1 MDFSKIGSL
10 SGYVKNMKLK
20 TKWNHKKETGD
31 FQSQSKKSELQ
42 RKNEA
47 FKASYLKQ
55 REENKSDETLNK
67 INNKIASGAELTS
80 NEMKYLQN
88 KNPILYQKLIANE
101 AEKKNYEKELKK
113 CKTKDEVEKLK
124 MSKVSKSM
132 SAISSVKS
140 NPNIPEATKL
150 AVAQGEMKRLQE
162 LEKVAHKFE
171 KSGEYAKLPTDA
183 EKRKAES
190 DLAEAK
196 RNEAKKLYEDIKN
209 KDADKTE
216 KSESEEKIENAEKVG
231 IEENKTEAVSEKN
244 AAYEKAQ
251 IKTDSDV
258 KTIDDEMTKV
268 EAELT
273 PEAQKLKRSRA
284 KAAYQLA
291 EKDFA
296 PVFLEKNK

>member
-20 TKWNHKKETGD
+20 TKWNHKKETND
-31 FQSQSKKSELQ
+31 FESQSKKSELQ

-55 REENKSDETLNK
+55 REENKGDETLNK
-67 INNKIASGAELTS
+67 INNKIASGAELTA
-80 NEMKYLQN
+80 NEMKYLQT
-88 KNPILYQKLIANE
+88 KNPILYQKLLANE

-124 MSKVSKSM
+124 MSKATKAL
-132 SAISSVKS
+132 SAISAVKN
-140 NPNIPEATKL
+140 NPNIPEGTKL
-150 AVAQGEMKRLQE
+150 AVAQGEMNRLQE
-162 LEKVAHKFE
+162 LEKIAHKFE
-171 KSGEYAKLPTDA
+171 KSSEYAKLPTDA
-183 EKRKAES
+183 EKRKEEA

-209 KDADKTE
+209 NCADKTE
-216 KSESEEKIENAEKVG
+216 KSETEDKTESTEKVDT
-231 IEENKTEAVSEKN
+231 EENKTEVVSDEK
-244 AAYEKAQ
+244 ATYEKTQ
-251 IKTDSDV
+251 IKTDVEV
-258 KTIDDEMTKV
+258 KTADDEMTKV

-284 KAAYQLA
+284 RAAYELA

-296 PVFLEKNK
+296 HEIFYNNK